1 MKTDKLLHL
10 VQQKKAMRS
19 GGALPLPKA
28 QTGKEVYIPVNETT
42 ATPLS
47 PPKLYNIPRTHKP
60 TEGQEFFTTLGV
72 GAIPYL
78 GDAVDVYSAIKS
90 AQKGDLAGTLIN
102 TTGAFLPYVA
112 GQTLQEGWDKLGEYA
127 NNYWETKYKKQ
138 GGGELDTLLGEYQT
152 IQDQVN
158 KGLSEKSDYRKRV
171 QDAAAR
177 AIKDKVVVEN
187 TDFVPQDVKNW
198 KDPETGQ
205 DAAFCISGVCYMLN
219 QAGDDYKYFSNTAAL
234 NDALAGKGNRT
245 YEPDTKYTEV
255 GDVLQFNKG
264 EKGAPSHAAL
274 VTDLI
279 DLPNNPGWKQVMTA
293 MSPGKGPIKSSEYYL
308 SPSGEIYNTP
318 DESAVYKKNTSL
330 LKKKFNDDSLN
341 KTISRRDSL
350 KAQIEKIQPGYF
362 DVKRTRFDLND
373 PYMPVDVMTNPSA
386 WYGEGDQSYVLGPGS
401 TDRFAEQIYP
411 KESKISEMLTKAS
424 DPDFKK
430 QIMKD
435 YNIGSKEY
443 DAVIKTALGIYGT
456 ETKFGT
462 DYWGKTVPEPQWLS
476 KMIGYGTVGPFQLG
490 RNNFSKELKQ
500 KYSNKDL
507 HDPEKAFQAAV
518 EFLAENTRN
527 LRTKARAKPGDQYY
541 MQNVGPDNYLDY
553 LPYVYGAPGFL
564 TGDKRTMK
572 KYNDIAAGEHP
583 YAERVKYFSNMFD
596 VMPSSISKPVEIIG
610 KKQPGGT
617 TYVSTPCGPGY
628 IQSTDQNGNPVCLP
642 APKESYTWDNS
653 ERFARA
659 ANELPTPGPAA
670 GSGMSMEELM
680 ASYVAPN
687 YGPNLESNEYDICP
701 ECTERQRKKLGLPSI
716 QIPKIKLPKLK
727 GKKRNCGPGI
737 PCPEWEEGGLI
748 KAQLAGSIRDMS
760 KPYLNPAV
768 VQATLASANQ
778 PVTNTLGQ
786 VISTPESRE
795 KARREK
801 IIAKDPSKY
810 SIEDYKKGIQ
820 EPGAESNV
828 LNDPIAMAA
837 MITALPGAAAAAGTE
852 NLARAFVGNLGDEVL
867 FNMMGA
873 VDPTGITPTALSL
886 GTRGSL
892 TNRALD
898 AYERAGKQAFNINP
912 QTGIISDLPNRFNA
926 TSKSARDEVS
936 KQLADIGVYPK
947 GETRMDIAA
956 AVNNPLVSN
965 PIISYIRNNPDVR
978 RKLAVLTRDLNKKY
992 NLDIDITDIDSV
1004 DKLMQTA
1011 SRADEF
1017 LNTSSPIADEARSLF
1032 TQTELMDM
1040 RAAMR
1045 EANRNTGFNRTISTP
1060 YGDIEV
1066 IKPSG
1071 DRSWTF
1077 SKPTSNSR
1085 LNLQID
1091 PTTGM
1096 AHHMGFFSNPGLN
1109 SGARQARAD
1118 SGALFRVA
1126 TSNAP
1131 RGLKV
1136 TETSLSSD
1144 SYPLL
1149 WSLAEGDKPF
1159 RLMSPGAYPTGP
1171 DTPGGLWNQSWKYDA
1186 NLSPLEKET
1195 MVFRSPNRL
1204 GKYSPYAKAV
1214 SRYEIENFDDVA
1226 DVLNAQNQI
1235 LEISNAGLK
1244 SQLDRGLISPE
1255 MYRANAFEWLADPS
1269 NPNAGL
1275 SITAPKIDPAVFGL
1289 PLEQRQKFLPIRIPN
1304 DYQLRHPRFT
1314 KMDVGRG
1321 SITNPLLSSDSS
1333 IRDLAG
1339 EKSLFRFLVEPLDA
1353 IGEMGVGD
1361 RIYQPIPVFEK
1372 IYGKGGLT
1380 SSKAKGGLVS
1390 GKKIR
1395 VKLNK

>member
-10 VQQKKAMRS
+10 IQQKKAMRS

-138 GGGELDTLLGEYQT
+138 GGGELDPLLAEYKT

-198 KDPETGQ
+198 KDPKTGE

-219 QAGDDYKYFSNTAAL
+219 QARDDYKYFSNTAAL

-264 EKGAPSHAAL
+264 EKGAPYHAAL

-318 DESAVYKKNTSL
+318 DENAVYKKNTSL

-362 DVKRTRFDLND
+362 DSNPTRFDLND
-373 PYMPVDVMTNPSA
+373 PYMPVDAMTNPSA
-386 WYGEGDQSYVLGPGS
+386 WYGKGDQSYVLGPGS

-435 YNIGSKEY
+435 HNIGSKEY
-443 DAVIKTALGIYGT
+443 DAIIKTALGIYGT

-462 DYWGKTVPEPQWLS
+462 DYWGKAVPEPQWLS

-572 KYNDIAAGEHP
+572 KYNDIVAGEHP

-610 KKQPGGT
+610 NRQGGGPIMNPYMPGVPMATGAVESTMGPVEMLLLPSQLPIRAATALGRGAVLAAEALNPISGFRNVYKINPWAFKPNPEAYYRMIGKEGYADALESGIIRAKPTSGVWDGTQGKVIQYDKPAYDAPYFSIGKPWDKNLVKGKPHMGYKGPYMAEYAADDVVFSKANTLNPSNNIGIPTKTITVDNPNLKFYKEDWLRGYKEIKPKQTGGQENLQ
-617 TYVSTPCGPGY
+617 YVSTPG
-628 IQSTDQNGNPVCLP
+628 STYGNYYDPSTGEPLPQVYTKDVDIVADKELPFQNGKFAPFLASRGMVESDVLSDPIALAAAGAAAGLGLGAYGVSQVPKMFARNLASEATMGLTDLAQGALRTISKPSTSMDLEDMRRAYHNSTRFLMPEEIKYLRKHGIGSRLDYQKPESTTYFGPDEIDRFMEVYHVNRQLPPPPAQINLPGNIYSRPVVSNPRGGLFGMTPEQTNDIWANYIPMDWSKPKITNRSGLTKEEVLTKAP
-642 APKESYTWDNS
+642 AKDKDVISKMSEDEFKTTVLKPTGEVVPYEFSKSALESENVIPMSPEEYTDVFNSRLDLLNDIIAEKNKSGVEYRVKGLTPEGRLKFTTPSISNS
-653 ERFARA
+653 ETSWGVRINPGQWRGEVEDVMNLDYYRNIPGISVSSSSSPVFADAR
-659 ANELPTPGPAA
+659 PRR
-670 GSGMSMEELM
+670 GSGTYD
-680 ASYVAPN
+680 AI
-687 YGPNLESNEYDICP
+687 NEYLKRLDLGRVKPGFNTQTDYSRGLWENAI
-701 ECTERQRKKLGLPSI
+701 KKGNAVGYYSDPYTIYGTMKSALPYAVPTAVGAAAL
-716 QIPKIKLPKLK
+716 QEQKA
-727 GKKRNCGPGI
+727 
-737 PCPEWEEGGLI
+737 GGLI
-748 KAQLAGSIRDMS
+748 
-760 KPYLNPAV
+760 
-768 VQATLASANQ
+768 
-778 PVTNTLGQ
+778 
-786 VISTPESRE
+786 
-795 KARREK
+795 
-801 IIAKDPSKY
+801 
-810 SIEDYKKGIQ
+810 
-820 EPGAESNV
+820 
-828 LNDPIAMAA
+828 
-837 MITALPGAAAAAGTE
+837 
-852 NLARAFVGNLGDEVL
+852 
-867 FNMMGA
+867 
-873 VDPTGITPTALSL
+873 
-886 GTRGSL
+886 
-892 TNRALD
+892 
-898 AYERAGKQAFNINP
+898 
-912 QTGIISDLPNRFNA
+912 
-926 TSKSARDEVS
+926 
-936 KQLADIGVYPK
+936 
-947 GETRMDIAA
+947 
-956 AVNNPLVSN
+956 
-965 PIISYIRNNPDVR
+965 
-978 RKLAVLTRDLNKKY
+978 
-992 NLDIDITDIDSV
+992 
-1004 DKLMQTA
+1004 
-1011 SRADEF
+1011 
-1017 LNTSSPIADEARSLF
+1017 
-1032 TQTELMDM
+1032 
-1040 RAAMR
+1040 
-1045 EANRNTGFNRTISTP
+1045 
-1060 YGDIEV
+1060 
-1066 IKPSG
+1066 
-1071 DRSWTF
+1071 
-1077 SKPTSNSR
+1077 
-1085 LNLQID
+1085 
-1091 PTTGM
+1091 
-1096 AHHMGFFSNPGLN
+1096 
-1109 SGARQARAD
+1109 
-1118 SGALFRVA
+1118 
-1126 TSNAP
+1126 
-1131 RGLKV
+1131 
-1136 TETSLSSD
+1136 
-1144 SYPLL
+1144 
-1149 WSLAEGDKPF
+1149 
-1159 RLMSPGAYPTGP
+1159 
-1171 DTPGGLWNQSWKYDA
+1171 
-1186 NLSPLEKET
+1186 
-1195 MVFRSPNRL
+1195 
-1204 GKYSPYAKAV
+1204 
-1214 SRYEIENFDDVA
+1214 
-1226 DVLNAQNQI
+1226 
-1235 LEISNAGLK
+1235 
-1244 SQLDRGLISPE
+1244 
-1255 MYRANAFEWLADPS
+1255 
-1269 NPNAGL
+1269 
-1275 SITAPKIDPAVFGL
+1275 
-1289 PLEQRQKFLPIRIPN
+1289 
-1304 DYQLRHPRFT
+1304 
-1314 KMDVGRG
+1314 
-1321 SITNPLLSSDSS
+1321 
-1333 IRDLAG
+1333 
-1339 EKSLFRFLVEPLDA
+1339 
-1353 IGEMGVGD
+1353 
-1361 RIYQPIPVFEK
+1361 
-1372 IYGKGGLT
+1372 
-1380 SSKAKGGLVS
+1380 S

>member
-10 VQQKKAMRS
+10 VQQKNAMRS

-28 QTGKEVYIPVNETT
+28 QNAGVHDALLKYKEGPDENKWEFIDPI
-42 ATPLS
+42 
-47 PPKLYNIPRTHKP
+47 NITSWDDAARGYDKWQKSNRTFP
-60 TEGQEFFTTLGV
+60 TLGEGMDMLSAVPIV
-72 GAIPYL
+72 GKAKQ
-78 GDAVDVYSAIKS
+78 VYNLKKASP
-90 AQKGDLAGTLIN
+90 
-102 TTGAFLPYVA
+102 AFYPAL
-112 GQTLQEGWDKLGEYA
+112 DKLWEGI
-127 NNYWETKYKKQ
+127 NYVREELNEKQ
-138 GGGELDTLLGEYQT
+138 GGGELDALLGEYQT

-264 EKGAPSHAAL
+264 EKGAPGHAAL

-308 SPSGEIYNTP
+308 SPSGEIYNVP
-318 DESAVYKKNTSL
+318 DESAGYKKNTSL

-386 WYGEGDQSYVLGPGS
+386 WYGKGDQSYVLGPGS

-435 YNIGSKEY
+435 HNIGSKEY

-572 KYNDIAAGEHP
+572 KYNDIVAGEHP

-642 APKESYTWDNS
+642 APKESYTWNNS

-659 ANELPTPGPAA
+659 ANELPTAGPAA

-737 PCPEWEEGGLI
+737 PCPEWQDGGLT
-748 KAQLAGSIRDMS
+748 KAQEGLQYVSTPGSTYGNYYNTSTGEPLPQVYTKDVDIVAD
-760 KPYLNPAV
+760 KELPFQNNKFAPF
-768 VQATLASANQ
+768 LASRGM
-778 PVTNTLGQ
+778 V
-786 VISTPESRE
+786 ES
-795 KARREK
+795 
-801 IIAKDPSKY
+801 D
-810 SIEDYKKGIQ
+810 
-820 EPGAESNV
+820 V
-828 LNDPIAMAA
+828 LSDPIALAAA
-837 MITALPGAAAAAGTE
+837 MSAGMVGAGAAGISQVPKLFARNLASEATMGLTDLAQGALRTISKPSSSMDLEDMRRAYHNSSRYLMPEEIKYLRKHGIGSRLDYQKPESTSYFGPDEIDRFMEVYHANRQLPPPPAQINLPGNIYSRPVVSNPRGGLFGMTPEQTADIWANYTPMDWSKPVITNRSGLTKEEVLAKAPAKDKDAISKMSEDEFKTTVTKPTGEVVPYEFSKSALESENVVPMSPEEYVDAFNSRLDLLNDIIAEKNKTGVEYRVKGLTPDGRLKFTTPSMSNRETSWGVRINPGQWRGEVEDVMNLDYYRNIPGISVSSSSTPVFADATPRRGSGTYDAINEYLKRLDLGRVKPGFNIQSDYSRGLWENAIKKGNAVGYYSDPYTIFGTMKTALPYAIPTAVGAAA
-852 NLARAFVGNLGDEVL
+852 
-867 FNMMGA
+867 
-873 VDPTGITPTALSL
+873 
-886 GTRGSL
+886 
-892 TNRALD
+892 
-898 AYERAGKQAFNINP
+898 
-912 QTGIISDLPNRFNA
+912 
-926 TSKSARDEVS
+926 
-936 KQLADIGVYPK
+936 
-947 GETRMDIAA
+947 
-956 AVNNPLVSN
+956 
-965 PIISYIRNNPDVR
+965 
-978 RKLAVLTRDLNKKY
+978 
-992 NLDIDITDIDSV
+992 
-1004 DKLMQTA
+1004 
-1011 SRADEF
+1011 
-1017 LNTSSPIADEARSLF
+1017 
-1032 TQTELMDM
+1032 
-1040 RAAMR
+1040 
-1045 EANRNTGFNRTISTP
+1045 
-1060 YGDIEV
+1060 
-1066 IKPSG
+1066 
-1071 DRSWTF
+1071 
-1077 SKPTSNSR
+1077 
-1085 LNLQID
+1085 LQE
-1091 PTTGM
+1091 
-1096 AHHMGFFSNPGLN
+1096 
-1109 SGARQARAD
+1109 Q
-1118 SGALFRVA
+1118 
-1126 TSNAP
+1126 
-1131 RGLKV
+1131 
-1136 TETSLSSD
+1136 
-1144 SYPLL
+1144 
-1149 WSLAEGDKPF
+1149 
-1159 RLMSPGAYPTGP
+1159 
-1171 DTPGGLWNQSWKYDA
+1171 
-1186 NLSPLEKET
+1186 
-1195 MVFRSPNRL
+1195 
-1204 GKYSPYAKAV
+1204 KA
-1214 SRYEIENFDDVA
+1214 
-1226 DVLNAQNQI
+1226 
-1235 LEISNAGLK
+1235 
-1244 SQLDRGLISPE
+1244 
-1255 MYRANAFEWLADPS
+1255 
-1269 NPNAGL
+1269 
-1275 SITAPKIDPAVFGL
+1275 
-1289 PLEQRQKFLPIRIPN
+1289 
-1304 DYQLRHPRFT
+1304 
-1314 KMDVGRG
+1314 
-1321 SITNPLLSSDSS
+1321 
-1333 IRDLAG
+1333 
-1339 EKSLFRFLVEPLDA
+1339 
-1353 IGEMGVGD
+1353 
-1361 RIYQPIPVFEK
+1361 
-1372 IYGKGGLT
+1372 
-1380 SSKAKGGLVS
+1380 GGLVS